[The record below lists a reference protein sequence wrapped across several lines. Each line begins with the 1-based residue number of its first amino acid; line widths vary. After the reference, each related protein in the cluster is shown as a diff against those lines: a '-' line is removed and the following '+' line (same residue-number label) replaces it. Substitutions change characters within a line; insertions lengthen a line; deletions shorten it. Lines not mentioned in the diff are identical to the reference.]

1 MLLGDLG
8 AEVIKIEEPGA
19 GDESRA
25 FGPPFVAGESAYY
38 LSVNRNKKSC
48 TLDLKSADAAAHDNT
63 VPRDLLSEGAR
74 KMLETD
80 NVSVT
85 LGPPSGYVIQFTNG
99 LTVYLSGDTGMHAE
113 MKSVVADYYK
123 ANLMVLNLG
132 PSALT
137 SKEAAYVADELVHPA
152 SVIASHVNE
161 GARTGGKLR
170 PASRTAAFVS
180 LVKGRPV
187 YPALSGRTM
196 QFSGDGKCVA
206 GC

>member
-1 MLLGDLG
+1 
-8 AEVIKIEEPGA
+8 
-19 GDESRA
+19 
-25 FGPPFVAGESAYY
+25 
-38 LSVNRNKKSC
+38 
-48 TLDLKSADAAAHDNT
+48 
-63 VPRDLLSEGAR
+63 
-74 KMLETD
+74 MLETD

-85 LGPPSGYVIQFTNG
+85 LGPPSGYVIRFTNG

-161 GARTGGKLR
+161 GATTG
-170 PASRTAAFVS
+170 S
-180 LVKGRPV
+180 
-187 YPALSGRTM
+187 
-196 QFSGDGKCVA
+196 
-206 GC
+206 

>member
-1 MLLGDLG
+1 
-8 AEVIKIEEPGA
+8 
-19 GDESRA
+19 
-25 FGPPFVAGESAYY
+25 
-38 LSVNRNKKSC
+38 
-48 TLDLKSADAAAHDNT
+48 

-85 LGPPSGYVIQFTNG
+85 LGPPSGYVSRFTNG

-137 SKEAAYVADELVHPA
+137 SKEAAYVAEELVHPA

-161 GARTGGKLR
+161 GATTGGKLR